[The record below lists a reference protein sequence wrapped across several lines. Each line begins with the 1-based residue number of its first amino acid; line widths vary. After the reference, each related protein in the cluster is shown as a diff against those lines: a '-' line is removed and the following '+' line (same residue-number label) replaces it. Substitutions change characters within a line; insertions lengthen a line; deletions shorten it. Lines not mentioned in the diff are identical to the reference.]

1 MEGSTRENFKMIKE
15 KGTENLGGK
24 MEEFTRESGQ
34 MENSMELVTSSN
46 KKEPKLEKANG
57 LMEKE

>member
-1 MEGSTRENFKMIKE
+1 MIKE

-34 MENSMELVTSSN
+34 MENNMELVTSSN